1 MIGTM
6 RSVFSSARKASGR
19 QLGYVDDGVGM
30 KRSGFVRTLHLEE
43 MMVSSVF
50 AGCRRDPGSCHRS
63 DSAESDAGLGC
74 RWMKPESSLHRC
86 WNPHVPDQSRL
97 RVCTRA

>member
-43 MMVSSVF
+43 MMVSSVL
-50 AGCRRDPGSCHRS
+50 AGCRRDPRILPS
-63 DSAESDAGLGC
+63 
-74 RWMKPESSLHRC
+74 
-86 WNPHVPDQSRL
+86 VRL
-97 RVCTRA
+97 RGVGRWVGLLAG